1 MKFAYY
7 FPGRWYPPNAS
18 LLSGAA
24 HRELARAAETFGFD
38 AVSLDEHPAPSDRW
52 RESPGGHDALDPFV
66 GLAGVAAATERIKLL
81 TYLAVLPYR
90 NPFLLAKA
98 AATLDLMSD
107 GRIIL
112 GVGTGYLKSEFVAL
126 GIDFDER
133 NALFDESMSILSQAW
148 TGQPITHE
156 GRHFSARGTV
166 MQPRPSQVPGP
177 PLWIGGNSALT
188 RRRVVERAQ
197 GWLPMP
203 QKRIPGSVHR
213 TPPLE
218 NLDDLRILIE
228 DVRSKAE
235 AIGRTEPIDI
245 GHSNRDAPS
254 EPKRAVEWIQ
264 EAESIGVT
272 WLIVNGQGETLPEA
286 IDFISSFGEEVIR
299 SHATSDSETTQH

>member
-7 FPGRWYPPNAS
+7 FPGRWYPPSAS
-18 LLSGAA
+18 LLTGAA
-24 HRELARAAETFGFD
+24 HRELARAAEASGFD

-52 RESPGGHDALDPFV
+52 REGPGGHDALDPFV
-66 GLAGVAAATERIKLL
+66 GLAGIAAATEQIKLL

-98 AATLDLMSD
+98 AATLDVMSD
-107 GRIIL
+107 GRLIL
-112 GVGTGYLKSEFVAL
+112 GVGTGYLKSEFAAL

-133 NALFDESMSILSQAW
+133 NALFDESMDILAQAW
-148 TGQPITHE
+148 TGEPVTHE

-166 MQPRPSQVPGP
+166 MQPRPIQVPGP
-177 PLWIGGNSALT
+177 PIWIGGNSALT

-203 QKRIPGSVHR
+203 QMRVPGSVHR

-218 NLDDLRILIE
+218 NLDDLRVLIE
-228 DVRSKAE
+228 DVRSKAD
-235 AIGRTEPIDI
+235 AIGRTEMIEI
-245 GHSNRDAPS
+245 GHSNRDAPPD
-254 EPKRAVEWIQ
+254 PKHFVEWTE

-272 WLIVNGQGETLPEA
+272 WLMINGQGETLPEA
-286 IDFISSFGEEVIR
+286 LDFITGFGTDVIGV
-299 SHATSDSETTQH
+299 HAPADSDTPQL